1 MYECLEAEEA
11 LVSCLISDPESVE
24 NVYGMLSP
32 EMFESSI
39 LGKMFYEYRKAFDE
53 KKKLTMIEL
62 HQIMANDFKDY
73 EISDAFGRCVKA
85 DAFPFQIRNFAEVI
99 VKHYK
104 ASCISAMLSRTEINE
119 ADVDKQIEKMI
130 RELQL
135 LQDGENSD
143 AQTVAEITGRF
154 KDKFGKEKEKPLVEF
169 YISDIDEMVGGLAGG
184 DVCIC
189 AARPAVGKSAFAA
202 QLAET
207 MANKGM
213 KVGYYNLEMTSE
225 NMYLRFCAAKSGIDI
240 PRIRRALK
248 FNEDEQQRYDKAN
261 EELLK
266 QTNLYISSGAKRVSE
281 IRADQRKMKFDVL
294 FVDYLQLVI
303 SDNTYQGNRQ
313 AEVSDVSRQ
322 FKAIAIDFDIPV
334 ILLAQLNRVSE
345 SKQGREP
352 AMSELRESGSLEQ
365 DASVVVL
372 MWNKD
377 ENDNTRKG
385 LKIAKSRNGKT
396 GRCDMVFDGSRL
408 SFIPEADEAPFGA

>member
-1 MYECLEAEEA
+1 MYEALEAEQS
-11 LVSCLISDPESVE
+11 VISCLIQRAESVE
-24 NVYGMLSP
+24 ETYSLLSP
-32 EMFESSI
+32 EMFDSGL
-39 LGKMFYEYRKAFDE
+39 LGRIYFEFRKAFDDH
-53 KKKLTMIEL
+53 KGLTLIEL
-62 HQIMANDFKDY
+62 HQILAADYPDY
-73 EISDAFGRCVKA
+73 EIESAFKDCVMQQA
-85 DAFPFQIRNFAEVI
+85 MPFQIRGFAEVI
-99 VKHYK
+99 QRHYK
-104 ASCISAMLSRTEINE
+104 ASCIRAMIDRLELKE
-119 ADVDKQIEKMI
+119 ADIDDQIDRMI
-130 RELQL
+130 RELQT
-135 LQDGENSD
+135 LQEGENSD
-143 AQTVAEITGRF
+143 VQTVAEITNRF

-169 YISDIDEMVGGLAGG
+169 FISDIDEMVGGLAGG
-184 DVCIC
+184 DVCIV
-189 AARPAVGKSAFAA
+189 AARPAVGKSAFAT

-248 FNEDEQQRYDKAN
+248 FNEDEQRRYDKAN

-303 SDNTYQGNRQ
+303 SDSIYQGNRQ

-322 FKAIAIDFDIPV
+322 LKAIAINFDIPV

-345 SKQGREP
+345 AKQGREP
-352 AMSELRESGSLEQ
+352 QMSELRESGSLEQ
-365 DASVVVL
+365 DASVVAL

-385 LKIAKSRNGKT
+385 MKIAKSRNGKT

-408 SFIPEADEAPFGA
+408 SFIPEADEAPFGV

>member
-1 MYECLEAEEA
+1 MNDFDAEEA
-11 LVSCLISDPESVE
+11 LISCLITEPESIE
-24 NVYGMLSP
+24 NVYGMVSP

-39 LGKMFYEYRKAFDE
+39 LGKMYFEYRKAFDE
-53 KKKLTMIEL
+53 HKNLTIVEL
-62 HQIMANDFKDY
+62 NQIMSPDYKDY
-73 EISDAFGRCVKA
+73 EIA
-85 DAFPFQIRNFAEVI
+85 DAFSRCVSANALPFQIRNFADVI

-104 ASCISAMLSRTEINE
+104 ASCITSILGRTEIKE
-119 ADVDKQIEKMI
+119 ADVDKQIDRMI
-130 RELQL
+130 KELQS
-135 LQDGENSD
+135 LQEGGNSEV
-143 AQTVAEITGRF
+143 QTVAEITEKF

-184 DVCIC
+184 DVCIIS
-189 AARPAVGKSAFAA
+189 ARPGVGKSAFST

-213 KVGYYNLEMTSE
+213 KVGFYNLEMTSE
-225 NMYLRFCAAKSGIDI
+225 NMYLRFVAAKSGIDI

-248 FNEDEQQRYDKAN
+248 FNDDEQQKYDKAN
-261 EELLK
+261 EELSK

-281 IRADQRKMKFDVL
+281 IRADQRKMKYDVL

-303 SDNTYQGNRQ
+303 PDGIYQGNRQ

-322 FKAIAIDFDIPV
+322 LKAIAIDFDIPV

-345 SKQGREP
+345 GKQGREP
-352 AMSELRESGSLEQ
+352 SMSELRESGSLEQ

-377 ENDNTRKG
+377 ENDRTRKG
-385 LKIAKSRNGKT
+385 LKIDKSRNGKT

-408 SFIPEADEAPFGA
+408 SFIPEADESPFGV

>member
-1 MYECLEAEEA
+1 MNEYFDAEEA
-11 LVSCLISDPESVE
+11 VISCLMTEPESIE

-32 EMFESSI
+32 EMFESPV

-53 KKKLTMIEL
+53 HKNLTMIEL
-62 HQIMANDFKDY
+62 HQIMSPDYRDY
-73 EISDAFGRCVKA
+73 EISDAFARCA
-85 DAFPFQIRNFAEVI
+85 TSSALPFQIRNFADVI

-104 ASCISAMLSRTEINE
+104 ASCITSMLGRTEINE
-119 ADVDKQIEKMI
+119 ADIDNQIDRMI
-130 RELQL
+130 RELQT
-135 LQDGENSD
+135 LQEGENSD
-143 AQTVAEITGRF
+143 VQTVAEITNRF

-169 YISDIDEMVGGLAGG
+169 FISDIDEMVGGLAGG
-184 DVCIC
+184 DVCIV
-189 AARPAVGKSAFAA
+189 AARPAVGKSAFAT

-248 FNEDEQQRYDKAN
+248 FNEDEQKRYDKAN

-303 SDNTYQGNRQ
+303 SDSIYQGNRQ

-322 FKAIAIDFDIPV
+322 LKAIAIDFDIPV

-345 SKQGREP
+345 AKQGREP
-352 AMSELRESGSLEQ
+352 QMSELRESGSLEQ
-365 DASVVVL
+365 DASVVAL

-385 LKIAKSRNGKT
+385 MKIAKSRNGKT

-408 SFIPEADEAPFGA
+408 SFIPEADEAPFGV

>member
-1 MYECLEAEEA
+1 MYEALEAEQS
-11 LVSCLISDPESVE
+11 VISCLIQRTESVE
-24 NVYGMLSP
+24 ETYSLLSP
-32 EMFESSI
+32 EMFDSGL
-39 LGKMFYEYRKAFDE
+39 LGRIYFEFRKAFDE
-53 KKKLTMIEL
+53 HKGLTLIEL
-62 HQIMANDFKDY
+62 HQILAADYPDY
-73 EISDAFGRCVKA
+73 EIESAFKDCVMQQA
-85 DAFPFQIRNFAEVI
+85 MPFQIKGFADVI
-99 VKHYK
+99 VRHHK
-104 ASCISAMLSRTEINE
+104 ASSIKAMIDRMELKE
-119 ADVDKQIEKMI
+119 ADIDDQIDRMI
-130 RELQL
+130 RELQT
-135 LQDGENSD
+135 LQEGENSD
-143 AQTVAEITGRF
+143 AQTVAEITNRF

-169 YISDIDEMVGGLAGG
+169 FISDIDEMVGGLAGG
-184 DVCIC
+184 DVCIV
-189 AARPAVGKSAFAA
+189 AARPAVGKSAFAT

-248 FNEDEQQRYDKAN
+248 FNEDEQKRYDKAN

-303 SDNTYQGNRQ
+303 SDSIYQGNRQ

-345 SKQGREP
+345 AKQGREP
-352 AMSELRESGSLEQ
+352 QMSELRESGSLEQ
-365 DASVVVL
+365 DASVVAL

-385 LKIAKSRNGKT
+385 MKIAKSRNGKT

-408 SFIPEADEAPFGA
+408 SFIPEADEAPFGV

>member
-1 MYECLEAEEA
+1 MNDFDAEEA
-11 LVSCLISDPESVE
+11 LISCLITEPESIE
-24 NVYGMLSP
+24 NVYGMVSP

-39 LGKMFYEYRKAFDE
+39 LGKMYFEYRKAFDE
-53 KKKLTMIEL
+53 HKNLTIVEL
-62 HQIMANDFKDY
+62 NQIMSPDYKDY
-73 EISDAFGRCVKA
+73 EIA
-85 DAFPFQIRNFAEVI
+85 DAFSRCVSASALPFQIRNFADVI

-104 ASCISAMLSRTEINE
+104 ASCITSILGRTEIKE
-119 ADVDKQIEKMI
+119 ADVDKQIDRMI
-130 RELQL
+130 KELQS
-135 LQDGENSD
+135 LQEGGNSEV
-143 AQTVAEITGRF
+143 QTVAEITEKF

-184 DVCIC
+184 DVCIIS
-189 AARPAVGKSAFAA
+189 ARPGVGKSAFST

-213 KVGYYNLEMTSE
+213 KVGFYNLEMTSE
-225 NMYLRFCAAKSGIDI
+225 NMYLRFVAAKSGIDI

-248 FNEDEQQRYDKAN
+248 FNEDEQQKYDKAN
-261 EELLK
+261 EELLE

-281 IRADQRKMKFDVL
+281 IRADQRKMKYDVL

-303 SDNTYQGNRQ
+303 PDGIYQGNRQ

-322 FKAIAIDFDIPV
+322 LKAIAIDFDIPV

-345 SKQGREP
+345 GKQGREP
-352 AMSELRESGSLEQ
+352 SMSELRESGSLEQ
-365 DASVVVL
+365 DASVVLL

-377 ENDNTRKG
+377 ENDRTRKG
-385 LKIAKSRNGKT
+385 LKIDKSRNGKT

-408 SFIPEADEAPFGA
+408 SFIPEADEAPFGV

>member
-1 MYECLEAEEA
+1 MYECIEAEEA
-11 LVSCLISDPESVE
+11 LVSCLISEPESVE

-104 ASCISAMLSRTEINE
+104 ASCISAMLGRTEINE
-119 ADVDKQIEKMI
+119 ADVDKQIEQMI

-143 AQTVAEITGRF
+143 AQTVAEITDRF

-225 NMYLRFCAAKSGIDI
+225 NMYLRFVAAKSGIDI

-266 QTNLYISSGAKRVSE
+266 QNNLYISSGARRVSE
-281 IRADQRKMKFDVL
+281 IRSDQRKMKFDVL